1 MPSLPLLLFNI
12 NTVTILI
19 LFITY
24 ISIWLFDIVPRL
36 YYLIVILF
44 LKHQM
49 DALLHLQ
56 SQLIH

>member
-24 ISIWLFDIVPRL
+24 ISIWSFDIVPRL